1 MTSPRDQIFDLT
13 YPFCLQG
20 SKCTSGGAPG
30 QPYYTTHQFPAGSSA
45 TLPNRGRP
53 PTGSIPAR
61 AYSPAVPPVA
71 ANKSSGMYNITV
83 EMQAITRRTQQC
95 LRLVFR
101 RFRVKLRSMFY
112 SVSDDLPNVPLV
124 AS

>member
-1 MTSPRDQIFDLT
+1 MYVD
-13 YPFCLQG
+13 G

-30 QPYYTTHQFPAGSSA
+30 QPYYITHQFPPGSSA

-71 ANKSSGMYNITV
+71 ANKSSGEPESKDARHM
-83 EMQAITRRTQQC
+83 
-95 LRLVFR
+95 
-101 RFRVKLRSMFY
+101 
-112 SVSDDLPNVPLV
+112 PLLQIPTPPTFSPHGATAV
-124 AS
+124 YI